1 MKDCEIRVDGPDE
14 ARCGTPESY
23 YSDRPYR
30 PGEVIKGSKFP
41 RNVMPNIVRP
51 SLQDAGT
58 RHDVKAVACDMLRR
72 VSIIIYETSNEGG
85 RTASGRSIPGRSM
98 GRK

>member
-1 MKDCEIRVDGPDE
+1 MKDCEIQVDGPDE

-30 PGEVIKGSKFP
+30 SGEVIRGLKFP

-58 RHDVKAVACDMLRR
+58 RHDVKAVTSDMLRR
-72 VSIIIYETSNEGG
+72 VSIITYKRSNGG